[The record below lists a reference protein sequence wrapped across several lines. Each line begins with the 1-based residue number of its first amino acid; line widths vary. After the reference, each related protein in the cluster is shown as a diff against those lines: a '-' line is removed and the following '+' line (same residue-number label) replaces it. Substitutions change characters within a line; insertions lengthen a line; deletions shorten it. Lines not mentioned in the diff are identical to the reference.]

1 MHKNTQYI
9 FALTKA
15 SQPRPAYPASPAPA
29 PVLGKQLTANQ
40 LRADFGLTDARQT
53 NAPRRAGG
61 ARASR
66 PRILSNYN
74 NPPHYFFR
82 TMFCLSCVVASF
94 ALGYG
99 LPSFAYSSMLC
110 ASCSSSS
117 SSSASCIIASVATGS
132 CFPTSFFVPFSMFL
146 T

>member
-1 MHKNTQYI
+1 MI
-9 FALTKA
+9 WIACLPLP
-15 SQPRPAYPASPAPA
+15 SQPQLLARQAPNRLPGKPCPAPA
-29 PVLGKQLTANQ
+29 LAQQFTANQ
-40 LRADFGLTDARQT
+40 LRADSGLTDPRQT

-61 ARASR
+61 RGRASR

-82 TMFCLSCVVASF
+82 TMFCLSCVVVWF
-94 ALGYG
+94 ALG
-99 LPSFAYSSMLC
+99 SAFAYSSMLC
-110 ASCSSSS
+110 ASSSS
-117 SSSASCIIASVATGS
+117 SSSASCIIASVATDS